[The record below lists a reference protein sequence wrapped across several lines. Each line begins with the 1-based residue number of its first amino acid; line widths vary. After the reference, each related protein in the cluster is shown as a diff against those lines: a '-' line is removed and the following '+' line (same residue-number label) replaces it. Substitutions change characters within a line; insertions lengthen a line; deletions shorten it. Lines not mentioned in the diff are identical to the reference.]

1 MRKTLIFAAQT
12 AALAIGLTAVTVTA
26 LAQQSREF
34 NNYIVHYNA
43 LRTDLLPPQ
52 VAQGYGIQRSSNRAL
67 LNVTVMSKPASDD
80 QPETAVAASI
90 EVHAANLTG
99 QRREIALREIRD
111 AEGAIYYVGEFPV
124 HNLETY
130 QFKLEVLPEGEPEP
144 LLLDFRQQ
152 FYTE

>member
-1 MRKTLIFAAQT
+1 MKKILLLATLTFGLL
-12 AALAIGLTAVTVTA
+12 ALTGTA

-34 NNYIVHYNA
+34 NDFIVHYNA

-52 VAQGYGIQRSSNRAL
+52 VAQGYGIRRSSNRAL
-67 LNVTVMSKPASDD
+67 LNVTVMAKPASFD
-80 QPETAVAASI
+80 QAEIAVPASI
-90 EVHAANLTG
+90 VVHAANLTG
-99 QRREIALREIRD
+99 QRRDIALREIRD

-130 QFKLEVLPEGEPEP
+130 QFKLEVLPDGEPEP
-144 LLLDFRQQ
+144 LMVEFRQQ